1 MSNNNPFISG
11 ENITLKR
18 LFTGD
23 NKIIIPDL
31 QRDYC
36 WGDDSHTDE
45 KKDLVTDFVKGLIS
59 QFDNTE
65 SLSNDTLNLGLIY
78 GYESPRKHIQL
89 CDGQQRITTL
99 FLLVGVLNKRLQN
112 NSLKQ
117 YLISD
122 FEYSQD
128 DKEPYLQYSIRESS
142 LYFLSDLVCHYFIHS
157 ETDLE
162 YVDSIDGIK
171 NSSWFFNEYH
181 TDPSILS
188 MLKAISKIESILG
201 NKTVQWCLDFGDYL
215 VNKLTFM
222 YYDMGNR
229 KNGEETFVVI
239 NTTGEPLSPTQNLK
253 PLIIAKNSSY
263 PNISRCWEEIETWF
277 WQKRKNDNDT
287 ADAGFNEFLRWVTL
301 LHSDYDVNQEEVKE
315 ILAKGRYSFPKES
328 ISFDKI
334 YATYENVKFLFETW
348 KYKDKLDKDR
358 SLLSPMPNKEADNLR
373 CISQINC
380 FLLLPLI
387 KYCNKW
393 NVKDGND
400 EGLCRLFQFLKNL
413 TRLPNVA
420 KKVNDFVFE
429 AIFIAQS
436 YRDVVDVLNDLSTI
450 SSTILT
456 QEERLKLQ
464 IIKES
469 TNRESVENAFWRT
482 QEHKIWE
489 GQIMPLIQWA
499 TEDGNFSLAKFEL
512 YDKIFNKV
520 FNGECGSE
528 IDIVRRALLT
538 RGLNEYPRIFK
549 GYTNLSFGWE
559 WDDWNVLINDNID
572 LFKRFFDEFD
582 NDSPIDEVCNKL
594 IMDFVNSPEIG
605 SAEYADFIKY
615 EYLMAYCGEKNI
627 QRDTNQGVLLLKKK
641 RTSGA
646 YLSLRCKHLE
656 NYLRLKKEDGT
667 INNGWDI
674 QDSGSGSVILKYQD
688 PKIEIYDHQ
697 EKWIVRSSFNG
708 RCEEKQIDIEQM
720 DENGIFIYP
729 KVLEMLKN
737 DTLNNNKDL

>member
-1 MSNNNPFISG
+1 MSNSKSFRLG
-11 ENITLKR
+11 ETYNLKQ
-18 LFTGD
+18 LFSGD

-36 WGDDSHTDE
+36 WGDDSHTEE
-45 KKDLVTDFVKGLIS
+45 KRDLVAGFVNNLITL
-59 QFDNTE
+59 FDGVQ
-65 SLSNDTLNLGLIY
+65 SNSNGALNLGLIY
-78 GYESPRKHIQL
+78 GYEAPLKHIQL

-99 FLLVGVLNKRLQN
+99 FLLLGILNKR
-112 NSLKQ
+112 SLENRFRS
-117 YLISD
+117 YLISE

-142 LYFLSDLVCHYFIHS
+142 LYFLSDLVCHYFIHD
-157 ETDLE
+157 EGDLE
-162 YVDSIDGIK
+162 YVDNTDHIK
-171 NSSWFFNEYH
+171 HSSWFFNEYH

-188 MLKAISKIESILG
+188 MLKAISKIETILS
-201 NKTVQWCLDFGDYL
+201 NKNDQWCHSFGDYL
-215 VNKLTFM
+215 VDKLTFM
-222 YYDMGNR
+222 YYDTETR

-253 PLIIAKNSSY
+253 PLIIANNSSS
-263 PNISRCWEEIETWF
+263 PDISKRWEEIETWF
-277 WQKRKNDNDT
+277 WRKRYNDNDT

-301 LHSDYDVNQEEVKE
+301 LNIDYKTTQYEAKE
-315 ILAKGRYSFPKES
+315 ILAKGRYSFPKDT
-328 ISFDKI
+328 ISFDNI
-334 YATYENVKFLFETW
+334 YAVYLAVKFLFDECE
-348 KYKDKLDKDR
+348 YNLDK
-358 SLLSPMPNKEADNLR
+358 SLLSPIPNREADDLR

-387 KYCNKW
+387 EYCKKW
-393 NVKDGND
+393 NVTDPDNR
-400 EGLCRLFQFLKNL
+400 GLCRLYHFLKNL
-413 TRLPNVA
+413 TRLSNVSKA
-420 KKVNDFVFE
+420 VNDLVFD
-429 AIFIAQS
+429 AIYIARS
-436 YRDVVDVLNDLSTI
+436 CEDIVNVLDKANTI

-456 QEERLKLQ
+456 QEEKLKLH
-464 IIKES
+464 IFKVS
-469 TNRESVENAFWRT
+469 NNREDVENAFWRT
-482 QEHKIWE
+482 QEHNIWE

-520 FNGECGSE
+520 FNGKCGSE

-559 WDDWNVLINDNID
+559 YNDWNVLINDNID

-615 EYLMAYCGEKNI
+615 KYLMAYCGEKNI

-667 INNGWDI
+667 INNGWDL

-688 PKIEIYDHQ
+688 HKIEIYDHQ

-737 DTLNNNKDL
+737 DALNNNKDL